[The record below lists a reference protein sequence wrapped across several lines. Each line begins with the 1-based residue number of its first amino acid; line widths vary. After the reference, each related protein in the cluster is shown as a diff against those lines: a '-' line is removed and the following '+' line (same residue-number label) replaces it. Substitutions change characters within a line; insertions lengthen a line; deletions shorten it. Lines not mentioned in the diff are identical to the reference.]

1 MLPNTRACL
10 SAAAIALSLAL
21 PSAAHATSY
30 ALTTSGTVS
39 TGTDVTGVFGSPATS
54 LAGQSFSTTTLFD
67 TAFLSPNTDGST
79 YNWLSGTEA
88 VLLSETIGGHTF
100 SEIIN
105 NASVEIDFTTLASGF
120 GSPEVYALVSG
131 TASDGQFFR
140 IETDITTSAD
150 FFTLGQNFDY
160 TLQTGDSSLVD
171 TADIVGTK
179 TAHVDNGT
187 ATSLSLHEVPEPA
200 SLSLFALGMA
210 GLGLI
215 RRRKTA

>member
-21 PSAAHATSY
+21 PSTAHATSY
-30 ALTTSGTVS
+30 ALTTSGTAS
-39 TGTDVTGVFGSPATS
+39 TGTDVTGIFGSPATS
-54 LAGQSFSTTTLFD
+54 LAGQSFSTTILFD
-67 TAFLSPNTDGST
+67 TAFLSPFTDGST
-79 YNWLSGTEA
+79 YNWLSGTET
-88 VLLSETIGGHTF
+88 VLLSETIGGRTF

-105 NASVEIDFTTLASGF
+105 NASVEIDFTTLASGL
-120 GSPEVYALVSG
+120 SPEVYASVSG
-131 TASDGQFFR
+131 TASDGEFFR
-140 IETDITTSAD
+140 IDTDVTTSAD

-160 TLQTGDSSLVD
+160 TLQTGDTTWAD
-171 TADIVGTK
+171 TTDIAGTE
-179 TAHVDNGT
+179 TAYIDNGT